1 MTMTRIDRRADYI
14 LASRPAVLDRI
25 NDIQA
30 AADEGRRQLDR
41 AWRTRE
47 ADWQVFFHWMVKADE
62 TLQGIRAIGN
72 EWADEVTAADAIPVD
87 QLALWE
93 SAAAAA

>member
-1 MTMTRIDRRADYI
+1 MQKIDRRADYI
-14 LASRPAVLDRI
+14 AISRPSALDRI

-62 TLQGIRAIGN
+62 TLQGIRRIGN
-72 EWADEVTAADAIPVD
+72 DWAGEVSNADSVPLD
-87 QLALWE
+87 QISLWE
-93 SAAAAA
+93 AAAAA